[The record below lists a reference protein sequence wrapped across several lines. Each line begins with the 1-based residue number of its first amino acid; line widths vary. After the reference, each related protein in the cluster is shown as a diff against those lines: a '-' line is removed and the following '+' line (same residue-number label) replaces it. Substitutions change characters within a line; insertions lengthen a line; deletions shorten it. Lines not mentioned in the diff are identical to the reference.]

1 MVTRFKNRFEIL
13 VGDTPSDFVRVKE
26 GPVFFGIRNNKLLLL
41 FHYFFII
48 QNEFLLSSNNRAE
61 LPARPLFPLVEE
73 RATKPIT
80 RQVFGEHFHV

>member
-1 MVTRFKNRFEIL
+1 MQNIELFLDSFINEKIVDNCYSEQQSLERSKLHITIILIFYHSEIQICYY
-13 VGDTPSDFVRVKE
+13 F
-26 GPVFFGIRNNKLLLL
+26 NN
-41 FHYFFII
+41 
-48 QNEFLLSSNNRAE
+48 NNRAE